1 MAKKNEQDK
10 RLQNKAKAFG
20 ISTRDLLEALMDYL
34 EGQITDDQ
42 LLDPDF
48 LKEKYFTPSTYK
60 LFAEF
65 NRLRLDGRTKKQALD
80 DLKVKYPRASTA
92 QWKAV
97 KAL

>member
-10 RLQNKAKAFG
+10 RLQQKAKSAG

-34 EGQITDDQ
+34 EGQITEEQ
-42 LLDPDF
+42 LTDKQF
-48 LKEKYFTPSTYK
+48 LKEVYFTPSTYK
-60 LFAEF
+60 LFGEF
-65 NRLRLDGRTKKQALD
+65 NRLRVEGISKKSAIDQ
-80 DLKVKYPRASTA
+80 LKTKYPRASAA